1 MARLINSK
9 SRLECVSSAG
19 GKILQ
24 ISSSMIIKR
33 AASQSP
39 RFPLQTP
46 LTKTKKLIGTE
57 GMTFSNAVC
66 VSSHPS
72 FGSAEENIR
81 THSVPD
87 LPPLSLPLSQFV
99 ASPLCCPSR
108 ASILTGKYP
117 HNHHVFNNTLEGNCS
132 SAAWQQSEELRTF
145 PALLQA
151 RANYQT
157 FFAGKYLNQVRQEV
171 TSPPSPTTVPSKHAC
186 AETAVLKKSA
196 CRLSLLRYLSQDLK

>member
-1 MARLINSK
+1 
-9 SRLECVSSAG
+9 
-19 GKILQ
+19 
-24 ISSSMIIKR
+24 MIIKV
-33 AASQSP
+33 QP
-39 RFPLQTP
+39 VNLPVFPPDPTDKDKEADRRRGHDLLQCGVYLP
-46 LTKTKKLIGTE
+46 
-57 GMTFSNAVC
+57 
-66 VSSHPS
+66 HPS

-87 LPPLSLPLSQFV
+87 LPPLSLPLPLSQFV

-171 TSPPSPTTVPSKHAC
+171 TSLPSPTTTLQTCMRRDGSFEKVCLSPLVVALLVTGFEVMLGISDLVIRTHAQVYGSV
-186 AETAVLKKSA
+186 TPM
-196 CRLSLLRYLSQDLK
+196 